1 MNGDRKRL
9 YIPRGTLD
17 GNEIEMLA
25 GKIFKCG
32 YAVVKKTV
40 RSGDNKGAKYIE
52 FWTDDQEDAEC

>member
-17 GNEIEMLA
+17 NAEIELLA

-32 YAVVKKTV
+32 YAVVKNTV
-40 RSGDNKGAKYIE
+40 KSGENKGAKYIE
-52 FWTDDQEDAEC
+52 FWPDSQEDAEC